1 MATISSPGL
10 GSGLDVDSIV
20 TQLVAIE
27 RRPIEALAA
36 QKTTLQEKL
45 SSFGLLQSYTVNIQ
59 DAAGVL
65 AKASLWQQTT
75 AVSNDKTSV
84 AATSSTT
91 AVPGNYS
98 VEVTQ
103 LAQAQA
109 LASRQYATST
119 DPVGTGT
126 LRIELGGWTAGGL
139 PFIPQ
144 TPPTQVD
151 IPISVGEDS
160 LESVRAKIN
169 ASNAGVS
176 ASIIRDS
183 GGAKLVIRSNA
194 TGLQQSMRISAVPA
208 DAPSTPGGA
217 TLNDLVFDNPA
228 GSATMTQ
235 SLPPR
240 DAAAIVNGL
249 PVTSSS
255 NTLANVIEG
264 VTLTLSQTTATGK
277 PVQVAVGVDGES
289 MKKALTDFA
298 KAYSEISKYITD
310 QTKYDPDKK
319 VASPLQGDRATL
331 TLQSQ
336 LRSMIGATGSASK
349 AFTRMSDV
357 GMELQADGSLK
368 LNEGKF
374 TTSLAKLPE
383 LSKAF
388 TTVAVGNPNAAG
400 FAVRI
405 KSLAEQMTQS
415 QGPVTTR
422 TQGLRDSISR
432 NDKQTAKLEE
442 RVSQVQA
449 RLLRQYSALDTNLT
463 KLNGLNSYMTQQI
476 TAWNRASSPRR

>member
-20 TQLVAIE
+20 KQLVAIE
-27 RRPIEALAA
+27 RKPIEALAA

-45 SSFGLLQSYTVNIQ
+45 SSFGLLQSYAVNIQ

-65 AKASLWQQTT
+65 AKATLWQQTT
-75 AVSNDKTSV
+75 ATSSDKAAV

-109 LASRQYATST
+109 LASRQYAAST

-139 PFIPQ
+139 PFVPQ
-144 TPPTQVD
+144 NPPSQVD
-151 IPISVGEDS
+151 IPINVGENS

-183 GGAKLVIRSNA
+183 AGAKLVIRSNA

-208 DAPSTPGGA
+208 DPPSTPGGP
-217 TLNDLVFDNPA
+217 TLNELVFDNPA

-249 PVTSSS
+249 PVTSPS
-255 NTLANVIEG
+255 NTLANVVEG
-264 VTLTLSQTTATGK
+264 VTLTLSQTTTTGR
-277 PVQVAVGVDGES
+277 PVQVAVGVDSEG

-298 KAYSEISKYITD
+298 KAYSEINKYITE

-336 LRSMIGATGSASK
+336 LRSMISANGSAST
-349 AFTRMSDV
+349 AFTRLSDV
-357 GMELQADGSLK
+357 GLEVQADGSLK
-368 LNEGKF
+368 LNDSKF
-374 TTSLAKLPE
+374 SKAVAKLPE

-388 TTVAVGNPNAAG
+388 SLNDLGNPNGSG

-405 KSLAEQMTQS
+405 KSLTEQMTQS

-422 TQGLRDSISR
+422 AQGLRDSISR

-463 KLNGLNSYMTQQI
+463 KLNGLNSYITQQVM
-476 TAWNRASSPRR
+476 AWNNAS

>member
-10 GSGLDVDSIV
+10 GSGLDVNSIV

-27 RRPIEALAA
+27 RKPIEALAA

-59 DAAGVL
+59 DAAAAL
-65 AKASLWQQTT
+65 AKPSLWQQTT
-75 AVSNDKTSV
+75 ASSADKTSV
-84 AATSSTT
+84 SATSSAT

-109 LASRQYATST
+109 LASKTYATST

-144 TPPTQVD
+144 TPPSQVD
-151 IPISVGEDS
+151 VPISVGEDS

-169 ASNAGVS
+169 SSNSGVS

-183 GGAKLVIRSNA
+183 GGAKLVIRSTS
-194 TGLQQSMRISAVPA
+194 TGLEHSMRISAVPA
-208 DAPSTPGGA
+208 DAPAAPGGP

-235 SLPPR
+235 SLAPKN
-240 DAAAIVNGL
+240 ATGLVNGL
-249 PVTSSS
+249 PVTSAT
-255 NTLANVIEG
+255 NTLTNVVEG
-264 VTLTLSQTTATGK
+264 VTLTLSQVTTR
-277 PVQVAVGVDGES
+277 PVQVTVGVDGEA
-289 MKKALTDFA
+289 MKKALNDFA
-298 KAYSEISKYITD
+298 KSYSEINKYIVD

-336 LRSMIGATGSASK
+336 LRSVIAASGTNSA
-349 AFTRMSDV
+349 AFTRLSDT
-357 GMELQADGSLK
+357 GLELQSDGSLK
-368 LNEGKF
+368 LNDSKF
-374 TTSLAKLPE
+374 NTALSKLTD
-383 LSKAF
+383 LSKAY
-388 TTVAVGNPNAAG
+388 TTNDAANPAASG

-405 KSLAEQMTQS
+405 KALTEQMTRS

-422 TQGLRDSISR
+422 AQGLRDSITR
-432 NDKQTAKLEE
+432 NDKQAARLEE
-442 RVSQVQA
+442 RVTQVQA
-449 RLLRQYSALDTNLT
+449 RLVRQYGALDTSLT
-463 KLNGLNSYMTQQI
+463 KLNGLNSYITQQI
-476 TAWNRASSPRR
+476 TAWNKA

>member
-20 TQLVAIE
+20 KQLVAIE
-27 RRPIEALAA
+27 RKPIEALAA

-45 SSFGLLQSYTVNIQ
+45 SSFGLLQSYAVNIQ

-75 AVSNDKTSV
+75 ATSSDKAAV
-84 AATSSTT
+84 AASSSTT
-91 AVPGNYS
+91 AVPGNYN

-109 LASRQYATST
+109 LASRQYAAAT

-139 PFIPQ
+139 PFVPQ
-144 TPPTQVD
+144 NPPTQVD
-151 IPISVGEDS
+151 IPINVGENS

-208 DAPSTPGGA
+208 DPPTTPGGP
-217 TLNDLVFDNPA
+217 TLNELVFDNPA

-249 PVTSSS
+249 PVTSPS
-255 NTLANVIEG
+255 NTLSNVVEG
-264 VTLTLSQTTATGK
+264 VTLTLSQTTSTGR
-277 PVQVAVGVDGES
+277 PVQVAVGVDSES

-298 KAYSEISKYITD
+298 KAYSEINKYITE

-336 LRSMIGATGSASK
+336 LRSMISATGTAST
-349 AFTRMSDV
+349 AFSRLSDV
-357 GMELQADGSLK
+357 GLEIQSDGGLK
-368 LNEGKF
+368 LNDGKF
-374 TTSLAKLPE
+374 SKSLAKLPE
-383 LSKAF
+383 LSKALSF
-388 TTVAVGNPNAAG
+388 NDVGNPNAAG

-405 KSLAEQMTQS
+405 KSLTEQMTQS

-422 TQGLRDSISR
+422 AQGLRDSISR
-432 NDKQTAKLEE
+432 NDKQVAKLEE

-463 KLNGLNSYMTQQI
+463 KLNGLNSYITQQVS
-476 TAWNRASSPRR
+476 AWNRAS

>member
-20 TQLVAIE
+20 KQLVAIE
-27 RRPIEALAA
+27 RKPIEALAA
-36 QKTTLQEKL
+36 QKTTLQDKL

-59 DAAGVL
+59 DAVAAL
-65 AKASLWQQTT
+65 AKPALWQQTT
-75 AVSNDKTSV
+75 ATSNDKTAV
-84 AATSSTT
+84 AASSGTT

-109 LASRQYATST
+109 LASKQYAAST

-126 LRIELGGWTAGGL
+126 LRIELGGWTGGGL

-183 GGAKLVIRSNA
+183 GGAKLVIRSNS

-208 DAPSTPGGA
+208 DAPTTPGGP

-235 SLPPR
+235 SLAPK
-240 DAAAIVNGL
+240 DAAALVNGL
-249 PVTSSS
+249 PVTSST
-255 NTLANVIEG
+255 NTLTNVIEG

-277 PVQVAVGVDGES
+277 PVQVAVGVDSEA

-298 KAYSEISKYITD
+298 KAYSDINKYIVE

-336 LRSMIGATGSASK
+336 LRSMIGATGAAST
-349 AFTRMSDV
+349 AFARLSDT
-357 GMELQADGSLK
+357 GLELQADGGLK
-368 LNEGKF
+368 LNDSKF
-374 TTSLAKLPE
+374 SKALAKLPE

-388 TTVAVGNPNAAG
+388 TYNDTANPSGAG

-405 KSLAEQMTQS
+405 KSLTEQMTQS

-422 TQGLRDSISR
+422 TQGLRDSITR
-432 NDKQTAKLEE
+432 NDKQAARLEE
-442 RVSQVQA
+442 RVAQVQA

-463 KLNGLNSYMTQQI
+463 RLNGLNSYITQQV
-476 TAWNRASSPRR
+476 TAWNKA

>member
-20 TQLVAIE
+20 KQLVAIE

-59 DAAGVL
+59 DAVAVL
-65 AKASLWQQTT
+65 AKPGLWQQTT
-75 AVSNDKTSV
+75 ASSADKTSV
-84 AATSSTT
+84 SATSSGT

-109 LASRQYATST
+109 LASKQYAAST

-144 TPPTQVD
+144 NPPTQVD

-208 DAPSTPGGA
+208 DPPATPGGP

-228 GSATMTQ
+228 GSVTMTQ
-235 SLPPR
+235 SLPPK

-255 NTLANVIEG
+255 NTLSNVVEG
-264 VTLTLSQTTATGK
+264 VTLTLSQATAK
-277 PVQVAVGVDGES
+277 PVQVTVGVDSEA
-289 MKKALTDFA
+289 MKKALNDFA
-298 KAYSEISKYITD
+298 KAYSDINKYIVD

-336 LRSMIGATGSASK
+336 LRSVLGATGSAST
-349 AFTRMSDV
+349 AFARLSDTGLEV
-357 GMELQADGSLK
+357 QADGSLK
-368 LNEGKF
+368 LNDTKF
-374 TTSLAKLPE
+374 TKALGKLTE
-383 LSKAF
+383 LGKAF
-388 TTVAVGNPNAAG
+388 SLNDINTPAAAG

-405 KSLAEQMTQS
+405 KALTEQMTQS
-415 QGPVTTR
+415 QGPVNTR
-422 TQGLRDSISR
+422 TQGLRDSITR
-432 NDKQTAKLEE
+432 NDKQAARLEE
-442 RVSQVQA
+442 RVTQVQA
-449 RLLRQYSALDTNLT
+449 RLLRQYGALDTSLT
-463 KLNGLNSYMTQQI
+463 KLNGLNNYITQQV
-476 TAWNRASSPRR
+476 TAWNKA

>member
-27 RRPIEALAA
+27 RRPIAALAA
-36 QKTTLQEKL
+36 QKTTLQAKL

-59 DAAGVL
+59 DAVAAL
-65 AKASLWQQTT
+65 AKPALWQQTT
-75 AVSNDKTSV
+75 ATSGDKAVVS
-84 AATSSTT
+84 ATSSTT

-109 LASRQYATST
+109 LASKQYAAST

-126 LRIELGGWTAGGL
+126 LRIELGGWTAGAL
-139 PFIPQ
+139 PFIAQ

-183 GGAKLVIRSNA
+183 GGAKLVIRANA
-194 TGLQQSMRISAVPA
+194 TGLMQSMRISAVPA
-208 DAPSTPGGA
+208 DAPTTPGGP

-235 SLPPR
+235 SLPPK
-240 DAAAIVNGL
+240 DAAAVVNGL
-249 PVTSSS
+249 PVTSST
-255 NTLANVIEG
+255 NTLTNVIEG
-264 VTLTLSQTTATGK
+264 VTLTLSQTTTR
-277 PVQVAVGVDGES
+277 PVQVAVGVDGEG
-289 MKKALTDFA
+289 MKKALNDFA
-298 KAYSEISKYITD
+298 KAYSEINKYIVE
-310 QTKYDPDKK
+310 QTKYDPDKR

-336 LRSMIGATGSASK
+336 LRSMIGATGTASK
-349 AFTRMSDV
+349 AFTRLSDA
-357 GMELQADGSLK
+357 GLELQSDGSLK
-368 LNEGKF
+368 LNESKF
-374 TTSLAKLPE
+374 TASLGKLPE

-388 TTVAVGNPNAAG
+388 SATDTANPSAAG

-405 KSLAEQMTQS
+405 KALTEQMTQS

-432 NDKQTAKLEE
+432 NDKQTARLEE

-449 RLLRQYSALDTNLT
+449 RLLRQYSALDTSLT
-463 KLNGLNSYMTQQI
+463 KLNGLNSYITQQVS
-476 TAWNRASSPRR
+476 AWNKA

>member
-10 GSGLDVDSIV
+10 GSGLDVNSIV
-20 TQLVAIE
+20 QQLVAIE
-27 RRPIEALAA
+27 RKPIDALAA
-36 QKTTLQEKL
+36 QKTTLQDKL

-59 DAAGVL
+59 DAAAAL
-65 AKASLWQQTT
+65 AKPALWQQTT
-75 AVSNDKTSV
+75 ATSSDKTTV
-84 AATSSTT
+84 AASSGTT

-109 LASRQYATST
+109 LASKQYAAST

-126 LRIELGGWTAGGL
+126 LRIELGGWTAGGA

-151 IPISVGEDS
+151 IPINVGEDS
-160 LESVRAKIN
+160 MESVRAKIN
-169 ASNAGVS
+169 ASNANVS
-176 ASIIRDS
+176 ASIVRDS
-183 GGAKLVIRSNA
+183 GGAKLIIRSNS

-208 DAPSTPGGA
+208 DPPATPGGP

-235 SLPPR
+235 SLAPK
-240 DAAAIVNGL
+240 DAAALVNGL
-249 PVTSSS
+249 PVTSAT
-255 NTLANVIEG
+255 NTLANVVEG
-264 VTLTLSQTTATGK
+264 VTLTLSQTTAAGK
-277 PVQVAVGVDGES
+277 PVQVAVGVDSES
-289 MKKALTDFA
+289 MKKALNDFA
-298 KAYSEISKYITD
+298 KAYTDINKYIVE

-336 LRSMIGATGSASK
+336 LRSMIGATGSAST
-349 AFTRMSDV
+349 AFTRLSDV
-357 GMELQADGSLK
+357 GLEIQADGSLK
-368 LNEGKF
+368 LNESKF
-374 TTSLAKLPE
+374 STALGKLPE
-383 LSKAF
+383 LSKALSF
-388 TTVAVGNPNAAG
+388 NDTANPNAAG

-405 KSLAEQMTQS
+405 KSLTEQMTQS
-415 QGPVTTR
+415 EGPVTTR

-442 RVSQVQA
+442 RVAQVQA
-449 RLLRQYSALDTNLT
+449 RLLRQYSALDTSLS
-463 KLNGLNSYMTQQI
+463 KLNGLNSYITQQV
-476 TAWNRASSPRR
+476 TAWNK

>member
-27 RRPIEALAA
+27 RKPIEALAV
-36 QKTTLQEKL
+36 QKTNLQAKL

-59 DAAGVL
+59 DAVAAL
-65 AKASLWQQTT
+65 AKPALWQQTT
-75 AVSNDKTSV
+75 ATSNDKTAV
-84 AATSSTT
+84 AASSGTT

-109 LASRQYATST
+109 LASKQYAAST

-126 LRIELGGWTAGGL
+126 LRIELGGWTGGGL

-183 GGAKLVIRSNA
+183 GGAKLVIRSNS

-208 DAPSTPGGA
+208 DAPTTPGGP

-235 SLPPR
+235 SLAPK
-240 DAAAIVNGL
+240 DAAALVNGL
-249 PVTSSS
+249 PVTSST
-255 NTLANVIEG
+255 NTLTNVIEG

-277 PVQVAVGVDGES
+277 PVQVAVGVDSEA

-298 KAYSEISKYITD
+298 KAYTEINKYIVE

-336 LRSMIGATGSASK
+336 LRSMIGATGAAST
-349 AFTRMSDV
+349 AFARLSDT
-357 GMELQADGSLK
+357 GLEIQSDGGLK
-368 LNEGKF
+368 LNDGKF
-374 TTSLAKLPE
+374 SKALAKLPE

-388 TTVAVGNPNAAG
+388 TYNDTANPSGAG

-405 KSLAEQMTQS
+405 KSLTEQMTRS

-422 TQGLRDSISR
+422 TQGLRDSITR
-432 NDKQTAKLEE
+432 NDKQAAKLEE
-442 RVSQVQA
+442 RVAQVQA

-463 KLNGLNSYMTQQI
+463 RLNGLNSYITQQV
-476 TAWNRASSPRR
+476 TAWNKA